1 MENSF
6 TIIYPNGKIE
16 KKVEGKEPEK
26 TALTKTNNKQ
36 LAQKKSFKH
45 LLAALG
51 HAMSWDQLKT
61 QLTYPVLLQTA
72 KKRWYIPTVA
82 AVALFFFMM
91 PRSEQTFEGVS
102 ANDGPSQQATFVS
115 MGNMAGKNQDTSIK
129 EKTKTLAVQPTEAEE
144 SPKTPEFKMP
154 AIPAASRKE
163 KSILKELGRHAKD
176 LRDKY
181 INSYA
186 KLAKGEQ
193 NRYAIPASLTLGLAI
208 LQSDFGTNI
217 VAKEG
222 MNHLMIECDANPIPM
237 GKGMTGQ
244 GVHGGICYTRYSS
257 VWMNFRAH
265 SEMINRNY
273 AAIKVQA
280 GSDYKK
286 WAKGLELAGYFN
298 KDYNANALITIIET
312 YNLQKFDK

>member
-16 KKVEGKEPEK
+16 KKVEGMEPQE
-26 TALTKTNNKQ
+26 TALTKANNKQ
-36 LAQKKSFKH
+36 LSQKRSLKH

-51 HAMSWDQLKT
+51 HAMSWKQLKT

-82 AVALFFFMM
+82 AAALFLFMM
-91 PRSEQTFEGVS
+91 PRSEQALEAIS
-102 ANDGPSQQATFVS
+102 ENNGPFQQAAFVS
-115 MGNMAGKNQDTSIK
+115 MGNIAGNNQEKIVK
-129 EKTKTLAVQPTEAEE
+129 ETTTPVTAEPAKAEE
-144 SPKTPEFKMP
+144 NPEAPEFKMP
-154 AIPAASRKE
+154 VIPAASRKE

-176 LRDKY
+176 LRDDY
-181 INSYA
+181 ISRYA
-186 KLAKGEQ
+186 KIAKGEQ
-193 NRYAIPASLTLGLAI
+193 EKYGIPASLSLGLAI

-237 GKGMTGQ
+237 GKGMSGQ
-244 GVHGGICYTRYSS
+244 GVHGGVCYTRYSS
-257 VWMNFRAH
+257 VWMSFRAH

-280 GSDYKK
+280 GKDYKK
-286 WAKGLELAGYFN
+286 WAKGLELAGYFREG
-298 KDYNANALITIIET
+298 YNASALIKTIET
-312 YNLQKFDK
+312 YNLKKFD